1 MYELTRETYEVVWI
15 RHGVE
20 GSNSQWVLIQHI
32 EVSIILRKTT
42 KVDAEQSIVF
52 FKKETNDVS
61 IFGNTAQKFF
71 FLLYAVIMKALRSCK
86 WTVAFSILTTPRDA
100 PSVKIWSCSLW
111 LRCYH
116 LTIWRLWI
124 FGALWWR
131 LITDK
136 CWFKCCS
143 PSCNGCLITLKFACD
158 NF

>member
-42 KVDAEQSIVF
+42 KVDADQSIVF

-71 FLLYAVIMKALRSCK
+71 FFI
-86 WTVAFSILTTPRDA
+86 I
-100 PSVKIWSCSLW
+100 CS
-111 LRCYH
+111 
-116 LTIWRLWI
+116 
-124 FGALWWR
+124 
-131 LITDK
+131 
-136 CWFKCCS
+136 
-143 PSCNGCLITLKFACD
+143 D
-158 NF
+158 NEGSEKL